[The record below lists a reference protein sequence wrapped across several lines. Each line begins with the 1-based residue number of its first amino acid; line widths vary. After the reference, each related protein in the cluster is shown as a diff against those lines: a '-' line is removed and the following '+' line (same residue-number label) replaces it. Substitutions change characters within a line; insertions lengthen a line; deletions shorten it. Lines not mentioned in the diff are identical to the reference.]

1 MLGSK
6 QELEGKINDFMRR
19 KRAQYPEL
27 TDSNVRIPPRLQ
39 N

>member
-19 KRAQYPEL
+19 KREQYPEL
-27 TDSNVRIPPRLQ
+27 SDITSRTAPRRH

>member
-27 TDSNVRIPPRLQ
+27 TEVNARISPRPQ

>member
-27 TDSNVRIPPRLQ
+27 TDGRARVSPRPQ